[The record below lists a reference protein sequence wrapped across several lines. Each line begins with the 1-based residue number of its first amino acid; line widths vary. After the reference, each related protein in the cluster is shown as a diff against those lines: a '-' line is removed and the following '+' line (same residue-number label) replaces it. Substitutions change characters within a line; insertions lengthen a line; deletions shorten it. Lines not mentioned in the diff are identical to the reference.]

1 MIETNFLFHLFLV
14 PTKAYQII
22 IQFMTLHQKKIYI
35 SSPNIL
41 ASNDTLVWPSSNF
54 KISKIKIDDGKSKI
68 LGYDTKQILIKIIYD
83 EDLIKSNIEWD
94 NILSKKYNY
103 KILENGKLLSIPISY
118 SDNGKIIELSDL
130 YLSTPSNFDDI
141 LSTSK
146 IKILFSFDDGRNFY
160 EEREVINIW
169 RIKDLS
175 FYSDCLHDIDTKEIL
190 PTLIL
195 KEDNDNTTI
204 DEGQS

>member
-22 IQFMTLHQKKIYI
+22 IQFMTLHQKKKIYI

-54 KISKIKIDDGKSKI
+54 KITKIKIDDGKSKI

-103 KILENGKLLSIPISY
+103 KILENGKLLSVPISY

-146 IKILFSFDDGRNFY
+146 IKILFLMMG
-160 EEREVINIW
+160 
-169 RIKDLS
+169 
-175 FYSDCLHDIDTKEIL
+175 EIL
-190 PTLIL
+190 
-195 KEDNDNTTI
+195 
-204 DEGQS
+204 

>member
-1 MIETNFLFHLFLV
+1 MES
-14 PTKAYQII
+14 Q
-22 IQFMTLHQKKIYI
+22 
-35 SSPNIL
+35 
-41 ASNDTLVWPSSNF
+41 
-54 KISKIKIDDGKSKI
+54 KI

-175 FYSDCLHDIDTKEIL
+175 FYSDCLHDIDTKKQFL

-195 KEDNDNTTI
+195 KKTMIILLLMRE
-204 DEGQS
+204 QS